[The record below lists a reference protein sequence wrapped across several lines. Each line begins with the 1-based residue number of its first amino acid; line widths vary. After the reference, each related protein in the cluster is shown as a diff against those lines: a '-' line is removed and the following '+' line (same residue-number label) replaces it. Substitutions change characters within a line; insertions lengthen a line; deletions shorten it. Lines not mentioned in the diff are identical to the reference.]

1 MRRELNAALVECSHE
16 VMPESMSDFICRKKA
31 RSGLRFWST
40 RYASEGLWLFARID
54 PDAKQDGIQV
64 HIGWTTEEAMPD
76 HVPLSLLSSEIRGRE
91 IELPVH
97 ELPLKFFFQNMGDF
111 YEVLPLALTVED
123 AMEAMKPLEPER
135 ARSLVKATLR
145 VIREDLDQYIPDYF
159 VWVAEQ
165 KRVRNGEVC

>member
-1 MRRELNAALVECSHE
+1 
-16 VMPESMSDFICRKKA
+16 
-31 RSGLRFWST
+31 
-40 RYASEGLWLFARID
+40 
-54 PDAKQDGIQV
+54 
-64 HIGWTTEEAMPD
+64 MPD